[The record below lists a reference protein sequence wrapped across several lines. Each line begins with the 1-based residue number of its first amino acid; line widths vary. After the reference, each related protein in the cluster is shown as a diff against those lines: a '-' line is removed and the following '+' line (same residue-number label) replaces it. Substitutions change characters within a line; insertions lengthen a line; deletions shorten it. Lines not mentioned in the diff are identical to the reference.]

1 MKRTVYRNLDRPFS
15 FFGIKGIFLAFAAVG
30 SVVILIASIIVG
42 ALSNVFAGLGI
53 ATVMLVTGYLSL
65 IESQHRFGQKSLDRK
80 ISGRNIPG
88 YIRINSK
95 VWKR

>member
-42 ALSNVFAGLGI
+42 ALSNVFAGLGV

-65 IESQHRFGQKSLDRK
+65 IETQQK